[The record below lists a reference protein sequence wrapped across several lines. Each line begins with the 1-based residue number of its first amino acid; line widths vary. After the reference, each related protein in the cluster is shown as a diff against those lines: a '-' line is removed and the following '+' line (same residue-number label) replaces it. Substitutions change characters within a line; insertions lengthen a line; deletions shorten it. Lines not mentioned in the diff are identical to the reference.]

1 MRSYSRVHPPCRW
14 SGRPARLRDVAS
26 ITTWCYCFLACVAT
40 TTSDPVT
47 REQLAYVK
55 LIIRQAQSQGGL
67 AFLDY
72 DRAFR
77 QQKVADPS
85 LRWNTLN
92 LSLLASTTLGSR
104 SSNTQT
110 FCTLCQAVDHT
121 RTQCALLFLEP
132 PQLPVGPAG
141 PQHGLSQAAPRR
153 TRTPP
158 PPPQCVTVGT
168 EGHVLM
174 GYQHV
179 CSNCAATG
187 HKASECPQSTG
198 KPWGKD
204 HTSARKP

>member
-1 MRSYSRVHPPCRW
+1 M
-14 SGRPARLRDVAS
+14 
-26 ITTWCYCFLACVAT
+26 
-40 TTSDPVT
+40 
-47 REQLAYVK
+47 K
-55 LIIRQAQSQGGL
+55 LILRQAQSQGGL

-85 LRWNTLN
+85 LQWNTLN
-92 LSLLASTTLGSR
+92 PSLLASTTLGSR

-110 FCTLCQAVDHT
+110 FCTLCRAVDHT

-153 TRTPP
+153 TRIPP
-158 PPPQCVTVGT
+158 VCYGWNRGACPYGT
-168 EGHVLM
+168 RCT
-174 GYQHV
+174 YQHV

-187 HKASECPQSTG
+187 HKASGCPQSTG
-198 KPWGKD
+198 KPLGKD